1 MGCVNDSWDI
11 PGSFSLDEWRSLS
24 FSDFAP
30 PYVSLCGSA
39 VNLIP
44 YMESCSLPMILF
56 LQPFCLHLVN
66 SETVVTWWSPLC
78 QPEKFDLGLIF
89 LGSQFLLVSQLC
101 TLFCYYVFM
110 LTSSW
115 LFFLFSQLEEEIVT
129 CLDFVRSVYQVF
141 GFSFHC
147 LLSTRPTPCLGEP
160 EQWDTAEQVNRHVDT
175 LSIILCAKS
184 SPTQTQLVNVC
195 VYVYSWVAARGEAF
209 PLNLSVM

>member
-78 QPEKFDLGLIF
+78 QPGKFDLGLIF
-89 LGSQFLLVSQLC
+89 TLSVVVGLSAVYTFLLLLC
-101 TLFCYYVFM
+101 
-110 LTSSW
+110 
-115 LFFLFSQLEEEIVT
+115 
-129 CLDFVRSVYQVF
+129 
-141 GFSFHC
+141 
-147 LLSTRPTPCLGEP
+147 P
-160 EQWDTAEQVNRHVDT
+160 HVDLFLTFLSFFPAGRRDCDLFGLCEERLSSVWVFLSLPAVYATHAVPGGAWSVGHCWAGKQTRWHT
-175 LSIILCAKS
+175 LHHI
-184 SPTQTQLVNVC
+184 VC
-195 VYVYSWVAARGEAF
+195 
-209 PLNLSVM
+209 